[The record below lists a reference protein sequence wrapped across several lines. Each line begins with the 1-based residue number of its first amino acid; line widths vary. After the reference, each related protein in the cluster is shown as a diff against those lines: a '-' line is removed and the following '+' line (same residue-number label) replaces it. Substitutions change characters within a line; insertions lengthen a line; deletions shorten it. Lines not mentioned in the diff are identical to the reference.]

1 MHGDISYNGR
11 GLHEFVPQRTAS
23 YVSQVDDHI
32 GEMTVRETFD
42 FSVRPAAAWAHDAL
56 VMGHSIMRRDMSNL
70 CMHAFSACLN
80 CICPGMLIY
89 VLMCLW
95 LSAGTLPGRCK

>member
-1 MHGDISYNGR
+1 MHGDITYNGS

-42 FSVRPAAAWAHDAL
+42 FSVRPAAVHACAVELNAYLGMCSLHVVL
-56 VMGHSIMRRDMSNL
+56 L
-70 CMHAFSACLN
+70 CK
-80 CICPGMLIY
+80 P
-89 VLMCLW
+89 
-95 LSAGTLPGRCK
+95 

>member
-1 MHGDISYNGR
+1 MHGDITYNGS

-42 FSVRPAAAWAHDAL
+42 FSVRPAADIKFIISSMHL
-56 VMGHSIMRRDMSNL
+56 SQYQL
-70 CMHAFSACLN
+70 CMRYCCTTLSLLPAGAC
-80 CICPGMLIY
+80 
-89 VLMCLW
+89 
-95 LSAGTLPGRCK
+95 

>member
-1 MHGDISYNGR
+1 MTLRTTLAQMHGDITYNGS

-42 FSVRPAAAWAHDAL
+42 FSVRPAAALKFAVELNAYSS
-56 VMGHSIMRRDMSNL
+56 M
-70 CMHAFSACLN
+70 CSACVTVVQAL
-80 CICPGMLIY
+80 
-89 VLMCLW
+89 
-95 LSAGTLPGRCK
+95 